1 MRQGGWNKFI
11 IRAPGK
17 WVLSGEHAVL
27 RGATAVAFPHPEFCL
42 TLEFEPASEFASK
55 GDGEGS
61 GLEIQPEW
69 ARSVILDLLQMV
81 RDEQNARGREFQFP
95 AGRLMLE
102 STVPSGAGLG
112 SSAALCVAVARWL
125 SEPLG
130 VPDAGILEFA
140 THLEHRFHGKSSG
153 MDVAVCA
160 VERPISFVRG
170 RGPTFLQ
177 LKRFPKFTF
186 HDTGLRASTSE
197 CIRRVEQ
204 LREDDPVSAIRADEL
219 MSRAS
224 RFVLEGLPA
233 YDGASGQPA
242 SETALK
248 RVAEGMKSAHEAFL
262 IWSLVPGKVQ
272 REIEDLYRQG
282 ALAVKL
288 TGAGGGGFLV
298 ALWP

>member
-1 MRQGGWNKFI
+1 MRQVGWEKFDVV
-11 IRAPGK
+11 APGK
-17 WVLSGEHAVL
+17 WVLCGEHTVL
-27 RGATAVAFPHPEFCL
+27 RGATAVAFPHPEFRL
-42 TLEFEPASEFASK
+42 TLHFEPA
-55 GDGEGS
+55 GELVSSGS
-61 GLEIQPEW
+61 TEGESLEIEPEW

-81 RDEQNARGREFQFP
+81 RDEQNARGREFHFP
-95 AGRLMLE
+95 AGRLALE

-112 SSAALCVAVARWL
+112 SSAALCVALARWL
-125 SEPLG
+125 SGPLG

-177 LKRFPKFTF
+177 LERFPKFTF
-186 HDTGLRASTSE
+186 QDTGLRASTSK

-204 LREDDPVSAIRADEL
+204 LREEDPVSAIRADEL
-219 MSRAS
+219 MSLAS
-224 RFVLEGLPA
+224 RLILEGLPA
-233 YDGASGQPA
+233 YDGASAEPGR
-242 SETALK
+242 ETALR

>member
-1 MRQGGWNKFI
+1 MRQGEWEKFEI
-11 IRAPGK
+11 HVPGK
-17 WVLSGEHAVL
+17 WVLAGEHAVL
-27 RGATAVAFPHPEFCL
+27 RGATAVAFPH
-42 TLEFEPASEFASK
+42 SEFRLMLRFDPQLEGASSR
-55 GDGEGS
+55 DGS
-61 GLEIQPEW
+61 LEIHPEW
-69 ARSVILDLLQMV
+69 ARSVIMDLLQMV
-81 RDEQNARGREFQFP
+81 RDEQNSRGREFHFP
-95 AGRLMLE
+95 SGRLTLE
-102 STVPSGAGLG
+102 SSVPSGAGLG

-125 SEPLG
+125 SATLG
-130 VPDAGILEFA
+130 VPDASILEFA

-160 VERPISFVRG
+160 VAKPISFVRG

-177 LKRFPKFTF
+177 LEHFPKFSF

-224 RFVLEGLPA
+224 RLILEGLPQF
-233 YDGASGQPA
+233 DGAA
-242 SETALK
+242 SETQRQAALK

-272 REIEDLYRQG
+272 REIEDLYREG
-282 ALAVKL
+282 ALAVKI